1 MHSLCALKIE
11 SEISPLKNCFN
22 VGSVTKKLRI
32 WNFDGL
38 RTSIFYQFGE
48 WKFPKPPYEVS
59 CVGRLVDSNHNR
71 PRTPVQLEYNF
82 NYIQAAQVLEV
93 LKSPEDS
100 TSQNRKEVRSVKQF
114 ELYSLSIFPK
124 RNIYIFL
131 FFSVIK
137 TSEKSCLES
146 FIKSEPHDSV
156 LAETY
161 INAINCSF
169 KCRC

>member
-32 WNFDGL
+32 WYFDGL

-59 CVGRLVDSNHNR
+59 IVGRLVDSNHNR
-71 PRTPVQLEYNF
+71 PRTPVQLEYYF
-82 NYIQAAQVLEV
+82 NYIQAAQVLKV

-100 TSQNRKEVRSVKQF
+100 TSQSRKEVRSVKQF

-124 RNIYIFL
+124 RNIY
-131 FFSVIK
+131 FFILLSYQNFR
-137 TSEKSCLES
+137 EKLSR
-146 FIKSEPHDSV
+146 II
-156 LAETY
+156 Y
-161 INAINCSF
+161 
-169 KCRC
+169 

>member
-1 MHSLCALKIE
+1 MV
-11 SEISPLKNCFN
+11 PWP
-22 VGSVTKKLRI
+22 KKLRI

-59 CVGRLVDSNHNR
+59 IVGRLVDSNHNR

-82 NYIQAAQVLEV
+82 DYIQAAQVLKV

-100 TSQNRKEVRSVKQF
+100 TSQSRKEDQSS
-114 ELYSLSIFPK
+114 SLNFILFLFFQK
-124 RNIYIFL
+124 EIYIFL
-131 FFSVIK
+131 FYSVIK

>member
-1 MHSLCALKIE
+1 M
-11 SEISPLKNCFN
+11 
-22 VGSVTKKLRI
+22 
-32 WNFDGL
+32 
-38 RTSIFYQFGE
+38 
-48 WKFPKPPYEVS
+48 
-59 CVGRLVDSNHNR
+59 DSNHNR

-82 NYIQAAQVLEV
+82 DYIQAAQVLKV

-100 TSQNRKEVRSVKQF
+100 TSQSRKEDQSS
-114 ELYSLSIFPK
+114 SLNFILFLFFQK
-124 RNIYIFL
+124 EIHIFL
-131 FFSVIK
+131 FYSVIK